1 MSDFL
6 RNYNIDY
13 SYKDSLLEFF
23 SAEGV
28 QCKFKSEDIIEE
40 INSDLNYVYY
50 IEYGIVK
57 QSFLYSNG
65 KEKTI
70 FVLSTGDLFGE
81 ITLIQGDS
89 EMVFA
94 QAETNCSL
102 RKIEK
107 ERFFQLIERNLNLNR
122 DIMTMLTT
130 KLRILMYQLHDSAY
144 YNTKSNLLNLLIRLS
159 IQHGES
165 YEDGTLI
172 LLNLTHEK
180 IANMINSTRSTIT
193 KLINELEN
201 ENLIRRE
208 KVGIIVLTK
217 QRAEYFK

>member
-6 RNYNIDY
+6 KIYNIDY
-13 SYKDSLLEFF
+13 SYKDSLLKFF
-23 SAEGV
+23 SKEGV
-28 QCKFKSEDIIEE
+28 KCDFKSEDIIEE
-40 INSDLNYVYY
+40 INSDLDYVYY

-70 FVLSTGDLFGE
+70 FILSTGDLLGE

-89 EMVFA
+89 AMVFA
-94 QAETNCSL
+94 QAETNCLL

-107 ERFFQLIERNLNLNR
+107 KTFFELIAKHPDLNR

-144 YNTKSNLLNLLIRLS
+144 YNTKANLLNLLIRLS
-159 IQHGES
+159 IQHGEP
-165 YEDGTLI
+165 YKDGTLI

-201 ENLIRRE
+201 EKFIRRE
-208 KVGIIVLTK
+208 KIGIIVLTK